1 MKRRALSMLLVLVMV
16 MTLLPFSAF
25 AGITVGDLGEGSYNQ
40 ILSKAEYGVAPGIKE
55 TDIVINNKQ
64 LTEQNMGYVMEIDMS
79 NPSIHIVAGYK
90 DYQGESWGMQT
101 VRDQAA
107 KAEAAMKNMPQYGEN
122 TKIVGAINA
131 NFFNM
136 ANGEPLGALVMNGK
150 LCHNI
155 EGNPNYGYFAVFK
168 DGHAEIFRDN
178 VKISKD
184 IVEAMGGA
192 NILIEDGKVVIN
204 DGHDQGN
211 RNPRSAVGI
220 KADGTVVLYE
230 VDGRQ
235 APMSVGMTCSEMAEI
250 LKGMGCV
257 DALLLDG
264 GGSSTFCTR
273 REGTDKL
280 EVQNSLSDGNERTVS
295 GTILVASTAAAD
307 GEFASAAL
315 TPRGKYY
322 TPGSEVQFSAKGV
335 DAAGYQADLPEGL
348 VWALADEA
356 AGTISADGL
365 FTAAKDFRGEV
376 QVLLKLGAKTVGS
389 STIYVQVPDALE
401 FANAGLNLKYNEKKD
416 LGLSAKYKG
425 NDIIYKVGDIKWA
438 VSEET
443 ISIGKNGETET
454 VAAGYVDGNTFI
466 ANANNSL
473 GNRSVE
479 STVTA
484 TSAWDETVIA
494 TMKVGIGKAPVVV
507 MDGGDNDGQNYEN
520 IPYVYAAPSGGGLV
534 YESPY
539 VDNGVDGD
547 VILVHYNGRGG
558 KSTAE
563 QVNFDSGMVR
573 FGEKA
578 LKINYDFTSIT
589 GTEGSCVGFDHDI
602 TIPGNP
608 TGVGCWVYA
617 PEGTPNLW
625 VRIRVKDGTGTIQTL
640 NFTSGDTNPSDGTKG
655 GIDWSGWKYLECQF
669 NDPNAGTNLVGPFT
683 LMAGETIRIM
693 AVPNND
699 QTKYMGAWVCQ
710 RDAQGNVPE
719 PKYIGINNCK
729 GCLYVDNLQLVYG
742 ANPADIDNPYIKT
755 IKVGT
760 NLGSAVEAES
770 DGSTVIDDNTMM
782 FYAEF
787 GDVINENT
795 SGVELVR
802 VYVDGVNLT
811 DKAVISIP
819 DGKLTLDNI
828 TMANGEHTVEV
839 LVRDAYGN
847 EATLTR
853 SFQVQ
858 QEDSALTSIQLTPVA
873 STAVLGNGYVVSLG
887 SNNMDDVAG
896 VELSLKVGEQVQDA
910 EVIFSDAF
918 RGDYSFNNGVLTI
931 SAEKKAGAGE
941 AEKIANIIL
950 KVRHDLPEH
959 STIQYKYS
967 GSIAYADP
975 QDGVLNTFAGTSK
988 LIPIN
993 ATYFIE
999 VSKSVVDGD
1008 PCVITV
1014 TDRDG
1019 RPVKG
1024 ASIYTSYA
1032 EDAELV
1038 GVTKANGKLST
1049 YLFGDEATDITP
1061 YAVKEENGKTY
1072 YSFAV
1077 KTMSYT
1083 AVYDD
1088 ALPHAIQFNSTVN
1101 GATGKNI
1108 SWLTNPLLTQDKAV
1122 MLYAT
1127 KAAYEAEGEA
1137 AFVTA
1142 EGSVKATY
1150 FDGDKKIANANGVVV
1165 TGLTPSTTYVYKV
1178 GDGLNWSAIGEFT
1191 TEKAG
1196 QDATNF
1202 FIVADTQLGGYGED
1216 GYVRM
1221 DSANKQIGNLADN
1234 YTFGIHVGDAVE
1246 SANKFDDWDTYFKHF
1261 NTGAFGSTDVI
1272 HIMGNHEAFSVDVGE
1287 NIYNTNH
1294 RGYYSVDNGC
1304 VYVAVIDYTT
1314 DKAELTKIAEWLKED
1329 AAASSAD
1336 WKFVATHA
1344 PVYYTNVTAKQDLY
1358 IEVLA
1363 PVCDEIGID
1372 AVFSGHDH
1380 AFARTYPMIAGEID
1394 ETLDNPD
1401 KGNGTVY
1408 YVCGTLGGKYYSGTD
1423 TPEFHFA
1430 TLRSGENGNLDRCA
1444 VFLVVNADKNNLS
1457 ISAYDY
1463 YGNLVDQYTK
1473 TRKDDCDNG
1482 HEYSYNPDT
1491 GLLTCSACGI
1501 EVKAEDSGFT
1511 GFASFNG
1518 TEDQVYFKEGVIQT
1532 GFITYGTDVYHA
1544 CGENNIAHKCDVKDT
1559 RTCTQNGYKQFVC
1572 PECSEYQNGEPLF
1585 SVGHVWDEDHVCEV
1599 CGFHGINIATVDVP
1613 EKTLFYT
1620 YTGKAIKPNVDFL
1633 TYEGETLNVRSSRKG
1648 TDGYASY
1655 TNNVDVGMGT
1665 ITVEGRGNFYGTL
1678 DINFVIIPGSFT
1690 TGEANDV
1697 TADSATLSW
1706 AAAPGATKYC
1716 IERYSVEKNVWIK
1729 IGTTESTTYDLLNL
1743 KDNTEYLFRIS
1754 WQADAGEKSYF
1765 TSADKRLEISFTTIA
1780 HEHGYSAVVTAPT
1793 CTEKGYTTHT
1803 CTICGDSY
1811 VDSYVDA
1818 LGHDFGEWK
1827 VTTAPTCTE
1836 KGVETRCC
1844 SRCDATETRDVEVL
1858 DHEYKAVVTAPTCTE
1873 KGCTTHTCT
1882 LCGDSYVDSYVD
1894 ALGHDFGEWKVTT
1907 APTCTEK
1914 GVETHSCSRCDVT
1927 ETREVAAL
1935 DHDFGEWKVTT
1946 APTCTEK
1953 GAETHSC
1960 SRCDV
1965 TETREVAALDH
1976 DFGEWK
1982 VTTAPTCTEKGVETR
1997 CCSRCDVTET
2007 RDIAVIDHNTELI
2020 NEKAASCT
2028 EDGYTGDEVCKI
2040 CNKTIKSGEVI
2051 PALGHEY
2058 KDGKCVRCGEVNNPF
2073 TDIGGLKQEMQ
2084 DAILWAYYHEPEQI
2098 TSGFTATEFRP
2109 NNDCT
2114 RGQVVTFLWRAAGCP
2129 EPESKECPFKDV
2141 HSTLANGK
2149 DNPYYEAILW
2159 ATENGITTGYN
2170 DGTFRPNDSVTR
2182 AQFVTFLWRYEGKP
2196 ATSGS
2201 IAGFT
2206 DASSIAEPYQQ
2217 AVAWAVE
2224 KGITT
2229 GYNDGS
2235 FRPNATCTRWA
2246 VVLFMYRDM
2255 A

>member
-136 ANGEPLGALVMNGK
+136 ATGEPLGALVMNGK
-150 LCHNI
+150 LCHDI

-178 VKISKD
+178 VKISED

-235 APMSVGMTCSEMAEI
+235 APMSVGMTCSEVAEI

-425 NDIIYKVGDIKWA
+425 NDIIYKVGDISWA

-484 TSAWDETVIA
+484 TSAWDDSVIA

-507 MDGGDNDGQNYEN
+507 MDGGDNDGQNYED

-539 VDNGVDGD
+539 VDNGEDGD
-547 VILVHYNGRGG
+547 VILVHYVDKNSGVSRGG

-563 QVNFDSGMVR
+563 QVNFDNGMVR

-578 LKINYDFTSIT
+578 LKINYDFTNIN
-589 GTEGSCVGFDHDI
+589 GTEGACVGFDHDI

-625 VRIRVKDGTGTIQTL
+625 VRIRVKDGTGTTQTL

-669 NDPNAGTNLVGPFT
+669 NDPASGTNLVGPFT

-693 AVPNND
+693 AVPHADRN
-699 QTKYMGAWVCQ
+699 KYMGAWVCQ

-770 DGSTVIDDNTMM
+770 DGSTVIDGNTMM

-802 VYVDGVNLT
+802 FYVDGVNLT

-887 SNNMDDVAG
+887 SNNMADVAG
-896 VELSLKVGEQVQDA
+896 VELSLKVGEQVKDA
-910 EVIFSDAF
+910 EVVFSDAF
-918 RGDYSFNNGVLTI
+918 EGDYSFNNGVLTI

-967 GSIAYADP
+967 GSIDYADP

-993 ATYFIE
+993 ATYFIK

-1049 YLFGDEATDITP
+1049 YLFGDKATDITP

-1137 AFVTA
+1137 AFITA
-1142 EGSVKATY
+1142 EGSVMATY
-1150 FDGDKKIANANGVVV
+1150 FNGDKKIANANGVVV

-1202 FIVADTQLGGYGED
+1202 FIVADTQLGGYSED
-1216 GYVRM
+1216 EYIRM

-1272 HIMGNHEAFSVDVGE
+1272 HIMGNHEAASVDVGE

-1599 CGFHGINIATVDVP
+1599 CGFHGIDIATVDVP

-1678 DINFVIIPGSFT
+1678 EINFVIIPGSFT

-1836 KGVETRCC
+1836 KGVET
-1844 SRCDATETRDVEVL
+1844 
-1858 DHEYKAVVTAPTCTE
+1858 
-1873 KGCTTHTCT
+1873 
-1882 LCGDSYVDSYVD
+1882 
-1894 ALGHDFGEWKVTT
+1894 
-1907 APTCTEK
+1907 
-1914 GVETHSCSRCDVT
+1914 HSCSRCNAT
-1927 ETREVAAL
+1927 ETRAVA
-1935 DHDFGEWKVTT
+1935 
-1946 APTCTEK
+1946 
-1953 GAETHSC
+1953 
-1960 SRCDV
+1960 
-1965 TETREVAALDH
+1965 
-1976 DFGEWK
+1976 
-1982 VTTAPTCTEKGVETR
+1982 
-1997 CCSRCDVTET
+1997 
-2007 RDIAVIDHNTELI
+2007 
-2020 NEKAASCT
+2020 
-2028 EDGYTGDEVCKI
+2028 
-2040 CNKTIKSGEVI
+2040 
-2051 PALGHEY
+2051 ALGHEY
-2058 KDGKCVRCGEVNNPF
+2058 KSGKCVRCGEMNNPF

-2129 EPESKECPFKDV
+2129 EPESKECNFKDV
-2141 HSTLANGK
+2141 HYTLANGK

-2170 DGTFRPNDSVTR
+2170 DGTFRPDDTVTR
-2182 AQFVTFLWRYEGKP
+2182 AQFVTFLWRHEGKP

-2201 IAGFT
+2201 IDGFN
-2206 DASSIAEPYQQ
+2206 DAASISDPYQQ

-2229 GYNDGS
+2229 GYNDGT
-2235 FRPNATCTRWA
+2235 FRPNDTCTRWS

-2255 A
+2255 K